1 MENDMTTNDTPEQQP
16 ETPAETS
23 AANDMQARIDALEKE
38 VAEHK
43 DAYLRATADYKN
55 LKRRYDAER
64 IELISRAGAA
74 LLLKLIPVVDDI
86 ERAVASVTP
95 DVEGSLWYMG
105 FRLIP
110 QKFQSLLDSEGVTP
124 VASVGQPFDPNLHE
138 AIAYEPC
145 AAELDGQVV
154 AELQRGYLLRD
165 KILRPAM
172 VKVGQKA

>member
-1 MENDMTTNDTPEQQP
+1 MTTNDTPEQQ
-16 ETPAETS
+16 TPPAAES
-23 AANDMQARIDALEKE
+23 APTTDMQARIDALEKE

-64 IELISRAGAA
+64 IELIARAGAS
-74 LLLKLIPVVDDI
+74 LLLKLLPVVDDI

-95 DVEGSLWYMG
+95 DVEGTLWYKG

-110 QKFQSLLDSEGVTP
+110 QKFQSVLDSEGVTP
-124 VASVGQPFDPNLHE
+124 VASVGAAFDPNVHE

-145 AAELDGQVV
+145 PEDQDGQVV

>member
-1 MENDMTTNDTPEQQP
+1 MTDTPQSENQN
-16 ETPAETS
+16 TPAPDATAVAEL
-23 AANDMQARIDALEKE
+23 QARIEALEKE

-64 IELISRAGAA
+64 VELITRAGAA
-74 LLLKLIPVVDDI
+74 LLLKLLPVVDDI
-86 ERAVASVTP
+86 ERATASVTP
-95 DVEGSLWYMG
+95 EVAESLWYKG
-105 FRLIP
+105 FLLIP
-110 QKFQSLLDSEGVTP
+110 QKFVSLLESEGVAP
-124 VASVGQPFDPNLHE
+124 VPAVGQPFDPNVHE

-145 AAELDGQVV
+145 DAAQDGLVV
-154 AELQRGYLLRD
+154 AELQRGYLLHE

>member
-1 MENDMTTNDTPEQQP
+1 MTTNQHPESHD
-16 ETPAETS
+16 ETPLEAPAS
-23 AANDMQARIDALEKE
+23 SDMQARIDALEKE

-74 LLLKLIPVVDDI
+74 VLLKILPVVDDI

-95 DVEGSLWYMG
+95 DVEGTLWYKG

-110 QKFQSLLDSEGVTP
+110 QKFQTLLDSEGVSA
-124 VASVGQPFDPNLHE
+124 VAAVGQTFDPNVHE

-145 AAELDGQVV
+145 DADKDGLVV

-172 VKVGQKA
+172 VKVGQKNS